1 MIRWLTHPY
10 ITVDLL
16 NLLSEQ
22 LGLARVKKHF
32 ATSAAGYTVSLVVAI
47 AGHLPS
53 WLGEHFI
60 FISSLEAHQH
70 GASNCL

>member
-22 LGLARVKKHF
+22 FSLARVKKHYIS
-32 ATSAAGYTVSLVVAI
+32 TSAAGYTVSLVVAI

-53 WLGEHFI
+53 
-60 FISSLEAHQH
+60 
-70 GASNCL
+70 